1 MNLLNKLDLH
11 EKNKTLKFIESCQTE
26 TGGFGGSI
34 GHDSHITSTH
44 YSLLILS
51 QFGILPTKNNKKNQ
65 NQNNVDKNSNIT
77 DENNEDKIENNK
89 NSEEVLY
96 IPTID
101 YEKIALYIKSL
112 QQPDGSFKCDFYGEI
127 DTRFSYCAVAVL
139 KLLNKLDPNYI
150 NLKTATEYVLSCQN
164 FDGGFG
170 GIPGAESHAAYAF
183 CCIGFL
189 AVTNQICLIDTELT
203 GQWLA
208 ARQTHSG
215 GFNGR
220 PEKLPDVCYSWWV
233 LSAMFMIY
241 KSNYIDLK
249 LLEKFI
255 LECQDDEGGI
265 ADRPGNNPDVF
276 HTFFGLAGL
285 SLMGYKGL
293 KSINAVYAIPEE
305 VVKDVII

>member
-1 MNLLNKLDLH
+1 MNLLNKIELH
-11 EKNKTLKFIESCQTE
+11 EKNKTIKFIEACQTE
-26 TGGFGGSI
+26 TGGFGGSL

-44 YSLLILS
+44 YALLILLQFGIISESVIDFNVQNNVENSNSLLI
-51 QFGILPTKNNKKNQ
+51 P
-65 NQNNVDKNSNIT
+65 NI
-77 DENNEDKIENNK
+77 N
-89 NSEEVLY
+89 
-96 IPTID
+96 
-101 YEKIALYIKSL
+101 YEKIAIYIKSL
-112 QQPDGSFKCDFYGEI
+112 QLSDGSFKCDIFGEA
-127 DTRFSYCAVAVL
+127 DTRFSYCAVSVL
-139 KLLNKLDPNYI
+139 KLLKKLNSNYI
-150 NLKTATEYVLSCQN
+150 DLKKATEYVLSCQN

-189 AVTNQICLIDTELT
+189 AVTDQLNLIDTELT

-220 PEKLPDVCYSWWV
+220 PEKLSDVCYSWWV
-233 LSAMFMIY
+233 LSSMYMIN
-241 KSNYIDLK
+241 KSLYIDLN
-249 LLEKFI
+249 LLENFI

-265 ADRPGNNPDVF
+265 ADRPGNCPDVF

-293 KSINAVYAIPEE
+293 KSINPIYAINEDA
-305 VVKDVII
+305 VNLVLKR

>member
-11 EKNKTLKFIESCQTE
+11 EKNKTIKFIEACQTE

-44 YSLLILS
+44 YALLILS
-51 QFGILPTKNNKKNQ
+51 QYGFLSKNKKEQ
-65 NQNNVDKNSNIT
+65 NQNT
-77 DENNEDKIENNK
+77 DLISLN
-89 NSEEVLY
+89 
-96 IPTID
+96 ID
-101 YEKIALYIKSL
+101 YDLIALFIKNL

-139 KLLNKLDPNYI
+139 KLLNKLNPEFI
-150 NLKTATEYVLSCQN
+150 NLKKATEYVLSCQN

-189 AVTNQICLIDTELT
+189 AVTDQISLIDTELT

-208 ARQTHSG
+208 SRQTHSG

-220 PEKLPDVCYSWWV
+220 PEKLQDVCYSWWV
-233 LSAMFMIY
+233 LSSMYMIN
-241 KSNYIDLK
+241 KSNYIDLR

-265 ADRPGNNPDVF
+265 ADRPGNTPDVF
-276 HTFFGLAGL
+276 HTFFGLSGL
-285 SLMGYKGL
+285 SLMGYIGL
-293 KSINAVYAIPEE
+293 GKINAIYAIPED
-305 VVKDVII
+305 VFADVIVN